1 MLWKLRGTSVT
12 EDLGEVVIGTVK
24 VTRECIGDVVLP
36 TREPLGILLDA
47 GVEEERSMV
56 ACYLDANGC
65 LDWVGVDSGE
75 LSEIRLAKPTCGS
88 GALRH

>member
-1 MLWKLRGTSVT
+1 MLLHGQFLQQRGQPRADFVGQLYYLKMLWKLRGTSVM

-47 GVEEERSMV
+47 G
-56 ACYLDANGC
+56 
-65 LDWVGVDSGE
+65 
-75 LSEIRLAKPTCGS
+75 
-88 GALRH
+88 